1 MTNTDKQRLCEIFNE
16 SEQLLEQYNDIA
28 AVIMKTESDEIE
40 LLTGKIAERQ
50 TLIDE
55 TETLRQEATTIID
68 GSDKREAELIRSMLT
83 GDTINEHVADDLIP
97 VRKAVVNLRSAQ
109 IKAAES
115 DKALQLQFQ
124 SRLEEAKEQLKQLNT
139 EKKKLDYYSTLNQN
153 STKLGGS
160 LDGSF

>member
-50 TLIDE
+50 ALIDKIE
-55 TETLRQEATTIID
+55 ELRKEGTAILN
-68 GSDKREAELIRSMLT
+68 GGDKLEAELVRSMLT
-83 GDTINEHVADDLIP
+83 GATINERIADDLVP

-109 IKAAES
+109 AKAAES
-115 DKALQLQFQ
+115 DRALQLQFE
-124 SRLEEAKEQLKQLNT
+124 SRLEEARSQLKELNN
-139 EKKKLDYYSTLNQN
+139 EKKKLDYYSSLNQ
-153 STKLGGS
+153 SGSALGGS
-160 LDGSF
+160 LDSSF